1 MSLIAKIKGLLGL
14 GDNLVL
20 GVDIGLS
27 QIKVC
32 ELKKSGSSYKLTGY
46 ASVDLPE
53 GAFIDDDI
61 QKPEEISEAFA
72 VALTRISSS
81 IDNYCMGL
89 SGPNTVARRLQ
100 LAGGTDEDIENQV
113 SWDAEQYLPFDAED
127 SIISYHNYGENEGGG
142 VDVLIAAARGDIVDM
157 FKELIDKENKKKVKI
172 VDLSVTAVTNVF
184 EHVLLDKIAKEEA
197 STIFLDIGAQKTHF
211 IIYRAGAIYFA
222 KEINIGGVMIT
233 EEVQRQMGVNY
244 EEAENLKIFGDND
257 GNLPEDIVEII
268 EDVLESFFAELKKTI
283 DFYISS
289 TSDDS
294 LKSVYVTGGAAR
306 TPGILDGIA
315 EALDREVHVF
325 NPFEKI
331 SFDKKKF
338 SEEELNDIAFRGVA
352 SIGLGM
358 RSGE

>member
-1 MSLIAKIKGLLGL
+1 MSLIAKIKGVLGL

-294 LKSVYVTGGAAR
+294 LKNVYVTGGAAR

>member
-1 MSLIAKIKGLLGL
+1 VSLLAKIKSTLGL
-14 GDNLVL
+14 GDKTVL

-32 ELKKSGSSYKLTGY
+32 EVKKSGSTFKVTGY

-53 GAFIDDDI
+53 GALIEDDI
-61 QKPEEISEAFA
+61 QKPEEITEAFA
-72 VALTRISSS
+72 VALTRLSSS
-81 IDNYCMGL
+81 IDNYCLGI

-100 LAGGTDEDIENQV
+100 LAGGTEEEIDDQV
-113 SWDAEQYLPFDAED
+113 SWEVEQYLPFDAED
-127 SIISYHNYGENEGGG
+127 SVIAYHNYGSNEGGG
-142 VDVLIAAARGDIVDM
+142 VDVLIAAARVDIVEM
-157 FKELIDKENKKKVKI
+157 FKELVDKENKKKVKI
-172 VDLSVTAVTNVF
+172 VDLGVTAVTNVF
-184 EHVLLDKIAKEEA
+184 EHVLIDKIASEEE

-211 IIYRAGAIYFA
+211 IIYRGGAIYFA

-233 EEVQRQMGVNY
+233 EEIQRQMGVNY
-244 EEAENLKIFGDND
+244 EEAENLKIFGDNE

-294 LKSVYVTGGAAR
+294 LKEVYVTGGAAQ
-306 TPGILDGIA
+306 TPGILDGIS
-315 EALDREVHVF
+315 EALGREVHVF

-338 SEEELNDIAFRGVA
+338 KEEDLNDMAFRGVA